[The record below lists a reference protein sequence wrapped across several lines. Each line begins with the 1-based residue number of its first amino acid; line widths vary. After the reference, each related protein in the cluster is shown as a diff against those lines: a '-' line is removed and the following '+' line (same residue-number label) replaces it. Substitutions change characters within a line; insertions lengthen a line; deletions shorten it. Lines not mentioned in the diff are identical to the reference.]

1 MRITRFVETQEG
13 GSRFEEVE
21 VAFPAERRDAFGNT
35 YHASGPL
42 AAPEAVL
49 VELPAG
55 LDQDWHNAPQRQLV
69 FVLEG
74 HIEVETTDRE
84 TRSWKRGGLFA
95 AEDVAGRGHLTRVL
109 EGPARLLFLGLP
121 EDFAVADWSRAAGD

>member
-1 MRITRFVETQEG
+1 MRITRFVESEDG
-13 GSRFEEVE
+13 GSRFEDVE
-21 VAFPAERRDAFGNT
+21 VALPYPRQDAFGNT
-35 YHASGPL
+35 YHASSAL
-42 AAPEAVL
+42 ASPDAVV

-74 HIEVETTDRE
+74 EIEVETTDRE
-84 TRSWKRGGLFA
+84 TRRWRAGGLFA

-109 EGPARLLFLGLP
+109 GGPARLLFLALP
-121 EDFAVADWSRAAGD
+121 ADVALTDWGRGGD